1 MVKCKKEHLL
11 QLIRYMIFGKLQS
24 KYAVK
29 FITTQSNILW
39 LDVLIILS
47 LETKLDSSFQIFG
60 SRFKMNINDPLP
72 QSLLRWAILLVCDEI
87 SSQRTKQFIYLLY
100 SYLNYAYYFPYFS
113 YHYHEKPT
121 SCGLLVK

>member
-60 SRFKMNINDPLP
+60 SCFKMNINDPLP
-72 QSLLRWAILLVCDEI
+72 QSLLRWAILLVWEEI
-87 SSQRTKQFIYLLY
+87 LSQRTKQFIYLLY
-100 SYLNYAYYFPYFS
+100 SYLNYVCYFPYFF